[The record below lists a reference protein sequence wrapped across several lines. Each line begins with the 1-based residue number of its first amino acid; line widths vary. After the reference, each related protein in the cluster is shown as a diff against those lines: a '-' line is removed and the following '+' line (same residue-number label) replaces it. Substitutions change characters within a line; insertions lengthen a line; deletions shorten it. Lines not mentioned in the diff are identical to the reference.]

1 MKSRGLPAA
10 FEQCGRRQ
18 ALVDTAMVCQ
28 GSDLRASFI
37 PEPQFPS
44 PVLQRTRMRLQEFST
59 LGEGTT

>member
-1 MKSRGLPAA
+1 M
-10 FEQCGRRQ
+10 
-18 ALVDTAMVCQ
+18 DTAMVCQ

-44 PVLQRTRMRLQEFST
+44 PVLQRTRMRLQEVST